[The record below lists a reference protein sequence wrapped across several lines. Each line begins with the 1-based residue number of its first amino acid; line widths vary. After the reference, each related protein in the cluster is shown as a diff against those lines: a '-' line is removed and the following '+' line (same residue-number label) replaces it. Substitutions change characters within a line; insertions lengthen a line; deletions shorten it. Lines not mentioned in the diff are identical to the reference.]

1 MEGTSELGIEIEK
14 PPPKPLGYCWY
25 CNTKLRRLKADD
37 RFPYSWKRKY
47 HKSCWIKKQDV
58 YAPSGAYRTSD
69 VYARSALRT
78 SEKNILY
85 NSIVRKL

>member
-47 HKSCWIKKQDV
+47 HKSCWIKKQ
-58 YAPSGAYRTSD
+58 
-69 VYARSALRT
+69 
-78 SEKNILY
+78 EENILY

>member
-1 MEGTSELGIEIEK
+1 MEGTSQKRPSELGIEIEK

-58 YAPSGAYRTSD
+58 YA
-69 VYARSALRT
+69 RSALRT